1 MCGISVTI
9 GKHSN
14 VKDIVNQNNIISHR
28 GPDDEGF
35 VLFNDEGFKIYGG
48 DDTPSNVWEETL
60 EYAPNEHIK
69 SANYKFYLGLAHR
82 RLSILDLSAKGHMP
96 MSFSENRYWIT
107 YNGEIYNY
115 IEIKQDLLKRGYE
128 FNTETD
134 TEVILAAYIEWGSDC
149 QNKFNGMWAIVIY
162 DSLEKKLFVSR
173 DRFGIKPLYYWL
185 SPIGN
190 LHFSSEIKQFT
201 VIDGW
206 LSKLNHQ
213 RAFDYLYYSL
223 TDHTSETLF
232 KDVFSVPPGTHSCFD
247 IKNLDKGLSFIK
259 WYRPEENIEK
269 IDFED
274 ACIKFNDL
282 FKNAV
287 LLNARADVKVGSAL
301 SGGLDSSSIVCEIAN
316 ILKQKNKSDLQET
329 FSSCSRNSLY
339 DEKKWIDFVV
349 NTNKIKSNIVYPNA
363 DDIFKDTDKIIWY
376 LDEPY
381 QSQSVFLGF
390 NVFNLARKNNVKVLL
405 NGQGA
410 DEYLSGYDE
419 FNLFRKFTLVKDL
432 KFFSLIKEIKRDN
445 TISGIKFVTYMFN
458 RVLPKKIQKILLRS
472 KSSPMKL
479 IIKKDILKHCNT
491 NPLVNI
497 QKSPNSIFN
506 ISHNQIYINPL
517 QKYLRWEDRISMAH
531 SIEAR
536 VPFLDHHLVEFTRK
550 LPVNLL
556 DSLNYSKKLLRDSL
570 SSILPKEI
578 QERSD
583 KKGFITPEEDWFK
596 NEYHEKFKELL
607 KCNFDYSKGIFDES
621 KILEYFEN
629 IKNEKVK
636 FDYSY
641 WRIISFCIWMKVY
654 KVELE

>member
-1 MCGISVTI
+1 
-9 GKHSN
+9 
-14 VKDIVNQNNIISHR
+14 
-28 GPDDEGF
+28 
-35 VLFNDEGFKIYGG
+35 
-48 DDTPSNVWEETL
+48 
-60 EYAPNEHIK
+60 
-69 SANYKFYLGLAHR
+69 
-82 RLSILDLSAKGHMP
+82 
-96 MSFSENRYWIT
+96 
-107 YNGEIYNY
+107 
-115 IEIKQDLLKRGYE
+115 
-128 FNTETD
+128 
-134 TEVILAAYIEWGSDC
+134 
-149 QNKFNGMWAIVIY
+149 
-162 DSLEKKLFVSR
+162 
-173 DRFGIKPLYYWL
+173 
-185 SPIGN
+185 
-190 LHFSSEIKQFT
+190 
-201 VIDGW
+201 
-206 LSKLNHQ
+206 
-213 RAFDYLYYSL
+213 
-223 TDHTSETLF
+223 
-232 KDVFSVPPGTHSCFD
+232 
-247 IKNLDKGLSFIK
+247 
-259 WYRPEENIEK
+259 
-269 IDFED
+269 
-274 ACIKFNDL
+274 
-282 FKNAV
+282 
-287 LLNARADVKVGSAL
+287 
-301 SGGLDSSSIVCEIAN
+301 
-316 ILKQKNKSDLQET
+316 
-329 FSSCSRNSLY
+329 
-339 DEKKWIDFVV
+339 
-349 NTNKIKSNIVYPNA
+349 
-363 DDIFKDTDKIIWY
+363 
-376 LDEPY
+376 
-381 QSQSVFLGF
+381 
-390 NVFNLARKNNVKVLL
+390 
-405 NGQGA
+405 
-410 DEYLSGYDE
+410 
-419 FNLFRKFTLVKDL
+419 
-432 KFFSLIKEIKRDN
+432 
-445 TISGIKFVTYMFN
+445 MFN